1 MCYNEDM
8 RIRKETSGLE
18 KDDINLIATASDALG
33 HPARVELFRY
43 IYMQNMSRT
52 PVCNKDLV
60 AAFDYA
66 QATIS
71 QHMKKLLISG
81 IVTAEKKGTYSYYFV
96 NLGMLA
102 RYLDAVKK
110 LNS

>member
-1 MCYNEDM
+1 MCYNRDM

-81 IVTAEKKGTYSYYFV
+81 LVEAKKQESYTYYYV
-96 NLGMLA
+96 NLGLLG
-102 RYLDAVKK
+102 RYLNSVKK
-110 LNS
+110 LNT

>member
-102 RYLDAVKK
+102 KYLDAVKK

>member
-1 MCYNEDM
+1 MRPFYDIIADVM
-8 RIRKETSGLE
+8 RIRKETDTLE
-18 KDDINLIATASDALG
+18 KDEISLIASASDALA

-43 IYMQNMSRT
+43 IYSQNMKRI

-71 QHMKKLLISG
+71 QHMKKLL
-81 IVTAEKKGTYSYYFV
+81 T
-96 NLGMLA
+96 
-102 RYLDAVKK
+102 
-110 LNS
+110 

>member
-1 MCYNEDM
+1 M
-8 RIRKETSGLE
+8 RIRKDTDTLE
-18 KDDINLIATASDALG
+18 KEEVSLIASASDALA

-43 IYMQNMSRT
+43 IYTQNLKGT

-60 AAFDYA
+60 LAFDYS

-71 QHMKKLLISG
+71 QHMKKFLISG
-81 IVTAEKKGTYSYYFV
+81 LIKAEKKGTYSYYLV

-102 RYLDAVKK
+102 KYLDAVKK
-110 LNS
+110 LNG